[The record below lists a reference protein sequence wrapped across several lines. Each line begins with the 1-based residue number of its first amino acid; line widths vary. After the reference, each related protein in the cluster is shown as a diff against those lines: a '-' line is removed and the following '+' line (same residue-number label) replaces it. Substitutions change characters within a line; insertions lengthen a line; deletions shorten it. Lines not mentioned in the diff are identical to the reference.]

1 MIPLRFEVIEELRT
15 IHSGSAATKFFK
27 SRIHTDFL
35 EYQIFLSLFIRDNS
49 SLRRYSSMGESAK
62 QNL

>member
-35 EYQIFLSLFIRDNS
+35 EYQIFLSLFIRDHLSPPQYNCEES
-49 SLRRYSSMGESAK
+49 SA
-62 QNL
+62 